1 MNAFLNAV
9 ALLVLVAVAMGIG
22 YVVGTRRERAARPT
36 ATRDV
41 ADADRNAV
49 RPIAPASETTPAGD
63 GPHRCASRAH
73 AHALDDDRAALFR
86 ALADARSE
94 TARYRQ
100 VVVDIERNAP
110 PPLLDAPGTPDDL
123 KLVVG
128 IGPAIERLLH
138 QMGIGTYR
146 QIARLTERDI
156 DAIEAKLA
164 EFPGRVRRDRWVTQA
179 RALHAA
185 KYGPDS

>member
-1 MNAFLNAV
+1 MFLNAV
-9 ALLVLVAVAMGIG
+9 VLLVLVAVALGVG
-22 YVVGTRRERAARPT
+22 YAVGTRRERAARRS
-36 ATRDV
+36 ATPGVARRDD
-41 ADADRNAV
+41 DA
-49 RPIAPASETTPAGD
+49 APASPAIDATTMSAVS
-63 GPHRCASRAH
+63 HRCAAQAEAR
-73 AHALDDDRAALFR
+73 ALDDDRASLFR
-86 ALADARSE
+86 ALADARTE

-156 DAIEAKLA
+156 DAIEARLA
-164 EFPGRVRRDRWVTQA
+164 EFPGRVRRDGWVTQA
-179 RALHAA
+179 RSLHAA
-185 KYGPDS
+185 KYGTGT